1 MKLSDFFPKNKNN
14 KGRYF
19 INENKRKSLS
29 GEDFT
34 VVSRTRNAEN
44 AVEDRREVCP
54 VENVSLIEARADV
67 HETSL
72 HLSPRPC
79 WTNTTRSPWPSRKT
93 VWSHLVNMNVTS
105 LVASRE
111 ERARNGGDFMEMAQT
126 FFHTR
131 RNNDLESHRFPL
143 YSIVRES
150 RTEVLEAEVG
160 SLGEIEDQN
169 ILYARWW
176 RFYSL

>member
-1 MKLSDFFPKNKNN
+1 MYLYKHVWSSVTFFPKTKIT
-14 KGRYF
+14 KEDIF

-111 ERARNGGDFMEMAQT
+111 REMAEILWKW
-126 FFHTR
+126 HKR
-131 RNNDLESHRFPL
+131 S
-143 YSIVRES
+143 SIREE
-150 RTEVLEAEVG
+150 TT
-160 SLGEIEDQN
+160 I
-169 ILYARWW
+169 
-176 RFYSL
+176 

>member
-1 MKLSDFFPKNKNN
+1 MKLSDFFPKNKND

-54 VENVSLIEARADV
+54 VENVSLIEARADGARDLSS
-67 HETSL
+67 SL
-72 HLSPRPC
+72 SSSMLNQHDQIALAEQENSLISSCKYERYFSRCLS
-79 WTNTTRSPWPSRKT
+79 
-93 VWSHLVNMNVTS
+93 
-105 LVASRE
+105 
-111 ERARNGGDFMEMAQT
+111 RARNGGDFMEMAQT

-169 ILYARWW
+169 ILYAR
-176 RFYSL
+176 